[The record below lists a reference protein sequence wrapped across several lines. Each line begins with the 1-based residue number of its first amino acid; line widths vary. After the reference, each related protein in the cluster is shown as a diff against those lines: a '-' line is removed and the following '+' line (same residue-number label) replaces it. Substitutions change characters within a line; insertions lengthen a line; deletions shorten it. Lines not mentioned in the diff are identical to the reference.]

1 MTQPDACE
9 RQLQHGSGG
18 LGDRMQLL
26 DRGHTPPQFHLY
38 TLGFEGRVG
47 GKQSGRSH
55 SLECTSDCRDPS
67 AVLVPEAGLEPALRC
82 RKGMMFW

>member
-1 MTQPDACE
+1 
-9 RQLQHGSGG
+9 
-18 LGDRMQLL
+18 
-26 DRGHTPPQFHLY
+26 LY